1 MFRSGRQR
9 RLLRGYL
16 TFRTNCFILELL
28 GKRDAAQCV
37 SPSHGLAQRGELVTR
52 RHRVVTV
59 PQMLWY
65 VSLVFARPLLNK
77 AVNVRWFLV
86 DASCEALLKAF
97 CVSSELILASVGF
110 QLWREDVVPAIDH
123 FHVNHFSRK

>member
-1 MFRSGRQR
+1 MFRSGRQH

-16 TFRTNCFILELL
+16 TFRPNCFILELL

-37 SPSHGLAQRGELVTR
+37 SPSHGLAQRGELVTKW
-52 RHRVVTV
+52 HRVVTM
-59 PQMLWY
+59 PQLLWY
-65 VSLVFARPLLNK
+65 VRLALARPLLNK
-77 AVNVRWFLV
+77 AVDIRRLLV

-110 QLWREDVVPAIDH
+110 QLCREDVVPTLDH
-123 FHVNHFSRK
+123 FHVKHFSRT